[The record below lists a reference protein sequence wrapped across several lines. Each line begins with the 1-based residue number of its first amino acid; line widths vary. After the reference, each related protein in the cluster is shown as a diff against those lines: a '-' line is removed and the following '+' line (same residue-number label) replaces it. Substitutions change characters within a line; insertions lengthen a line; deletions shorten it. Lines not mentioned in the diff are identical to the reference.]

1 MHLKICVVQE
11 RKNEKNEL
19 SEESEKKNPRYSQ
32 KGRLFIPEIYSVA
45 TQRLRCTVPLR
56 TFGFSPATSVEGK
69 PSTKKK
75 DLRNRRYLQSL
86 PASPRKVFLA
96 ISGSRT
102 AALRR

>member
-45 TQRLRCTVPLR
+45 TCASSQKNVITRCARYV
-56 TFGFSPATSVEGK
+56 AWK
-69 PSTKKK
+69 PN
-75 DLRNRRYLQSL
+75 D
-86 PASPRKVFLA
+86 
-96 ISGSRT
+96 SGMEYE
-102 AALRR
+102 A